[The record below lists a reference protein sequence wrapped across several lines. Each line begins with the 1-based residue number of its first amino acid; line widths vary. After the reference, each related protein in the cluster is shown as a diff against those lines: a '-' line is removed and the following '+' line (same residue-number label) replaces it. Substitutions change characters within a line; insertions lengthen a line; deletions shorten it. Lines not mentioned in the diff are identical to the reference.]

1 MNPIFLEIGNIQI
14 YWYSIFILIAFLVGG
29 RIVLIEAKRFN
40 ISEGFI
46 INLFFYFYLVLSL
59 LVYFLAQSSQ
69 PKIPQANLPLL
80 FQKKIP
86 LYTAAMSSFG
96 NIRL

>member
-1 MNPIFLEIGNIQI
+1 MKTLNKFIFLFLLSFI
-14 YWYSIFILIAFLVGG
+14 SI
-29 RIVLIEAKRFN
+29 
-40 ISEGFI
+40 
-46 INLFFYFYLVLSL
+46 
-59 LVYFLAQSSQ
+59 VYFLVQSSQ

>member
-46 INLFFYFYLVLSL
+46 INLFFLFSTNM
-59 LVYFLAQSSQ
+59 FNWC
-69 PKIPQANLPLL
+69 KIILC
-80 FQKKIP
+80 FI
-86 LYTAAMSSFG
+86 
-96 NIRL
+96 